1 MSGKIKHIA
10 IITDDCHRLAR
21 FYQVAFGL
29 SAELSEEGKHF
40 RSAHRAVALTDGYV
54 GLNFNF
60 RNPGRP
66 ASLDH
71 FGIEV
76 EDVELVFARLREK
89 YPSVEYIRRPGGRA
103 FAGISAHD
111 AAGNVFD
118 LSNEQMENRASV
130 YKESSNGS
138 HPRSVHHLMLRAID
152 PAAIADFYRA
162 VFEFEQL
169 PSNDGC
175 YHLSDGKV
183 VLMIAPWKLS
193 YYKGMGI
200 EKPKLDHI
208 GFTVESLDVVER
220 DLATLAGSNSSARA
234 IGQGVESEGRL
245 RLLSSCKYGRRHLAD
260 PDGTLIDIGE

>member
-10 IITDDCHRLAR
+10 IITDDCHRLGR
-21 FYQVAFGL
+21 FYQTAFSL
-29 SAELSEEGKHF
+29 SAELSEEGKQF

-111 AAGNVFD
+111 PAGNVFD

-175 YHLSDGKV
+175 YHLSDGRV

-208 GFTVESLDVVER
+208 GFTVESLDAVEK
-220 DLATLAGSNSSARA
+220 DLTMLAGSNSSARA
-234 IGQGVESEGRL
+234 IGQG
-245 RLLSSCKYGRRHLAD
+245 
-260 PDGTLIDIGE
+260 

>member
-1 MSGKIKHIA
+1 MSAKIKHIA
-10 IITDDCHRLAR
+10 IITDDCERLGR
-21 FYQVAFGL
+21 FYQTAFGL
-29 SAELSEEGKHF
+29 SGERSEEGKQF

-76 EDVELVFARLREK
+76 EDVEIIFARLSEK
-89 YPSVEYIRRPGGRA
+89 FPSGEYIRRPGGRA

-111 AAGNVFD
+111 PAGNVFD
-118 LSNEQMENRASV
+118 LSHEQMENRASV
-130 YKESSNGS
+130 YKESSNGTHS
-138 HPRSVHHLMLRAID
+138 RSIHHLMLRAID
-152 PAAIADFYRA
+152 PAALADFYLE

-208 GFTVESLDVVER
+208 GFKVESLDAVEK
-220 DLATLAGSNSSARA
+220 DLATLADSNSAARA
-234 IGQGVESEGRL
+234 IAQSAESEGRL
-245 RLLSSCKYGRRHLAD
+245 QLLAACKYGRRHCAD
-260 PDGTLIDIGE
+260 PDGTLIDISE

>member
-1 MSGKIKHIA
+1 MSAKIKHIA
-10 IITDDCHRLAR
+10 IITDDCERLGR
-21 FYQVAFGL
+21 FYQTAFGL
-29 SAELSEEGKHF
+29 SGERSEEGKQF

-54 GLNFNF
+54 GLNFNL

-76 EDVELVFARLREK
+76 EDVDLIFARLREK
-89 YPSVEYIRRPGGRA
+89 YPAVEYIRRPGGRA

-111 AAGNVFD
+111 PAGNVFD
-118 LSNEQMENRASV
+118 LSHEQMENRASV
-130 YKESSNGS
+130 YKESSNGTQ
-138 HPRSVHHLMLRAID
+138 PRSIHHLMLRTID
-152 PAAIADFYRA
+152 PAALADFYLE

-169 PSNDGC
+169 PSHDGC

-183 VLMIAPWKLS
+183 ILMIAPWKLS

-208 GFTVESLDVVER
+208 GFTVESLDAVEK
-220 DLATLAGSNSSARA
+220 DLAKLADSNSAART
-234 IGQGVESEGRL
+234 IGQGAESEGRL
-245 RLLSSCKYGRRHLAD
+245 QLLSACKYGRRHLAD
-260 PDGTLIDIGE
+260 PDGTLIDISE

>member
-1 MSGKIKHIA
+1 MAGKIKHIA
-10 IITDDCHRLAR
+10 IITDDCERLGR
-21 FYQVAFGL
+21 FYQTAFGL
-29 SAELSEEGKHF
+29 SGERSEEGKRF

-76 EDVELVFARLREK
+76 EDVDLIFARLSEK

-111 AAGNVFD
+111 PAGNVFD
-118 LSNEQMENRASV
+118 LSNQQMENRASV
-130 YKESSNGS
+130 YKESSNGT
-138 HPRSVHHLMLRAID
+138 HPRSVHHLMLRALD
-152 PAAIADFYRA
+152 PAALADFYRA
-162 VFEFEQL
+162 IFEFEQL
-169 PSNDGC
+169 PSSDGC

-183 VLMIAPWKLS
+183 VLLIAPWKLS

-208 GFTVESLDVVER
+208 GFKVESLAAVEK
-220 DLATLAGSNSSARA
+220 DLASLADSNAAARTIGHSA
-234 IGQGVESEGRL
+234 ESEGRL
-245 RLLSSCKYGRRHLAD
+245 RLLSACMYGRRHLAD
-260 PDGTLIDIGE
+260 PDGTLLDIRE